1 MIITKTP
8 FRVSFFGGGTDYPEY
23 FEQHGGAVLATSIAH
38 SAFLSVSHF
47 YSKLFDYNVRI
58 AYRQVECVNSLDEIQ
73 HGAFRECLR
82 RCGVTRDVE
91 VSYTAHLPSF
101 SGLGSSSSF
110 IVGLLNA
117 LHVFRG
123 RVVPPIELAYEA
135 IEMERCVL
143 KENVGCQDQ
152 TLAAVGGLNLI
163 EFHSLNDI
171 RVNPVVLPPSRLK
184 LFEQHLMMFYTGMR
198 RRASELAARQIQKIP
213 QNLDTL
219 HQMRR
224 MVDQAHR
231 CLTGA
236 GGLEAFGTLLD
247 ESWRLKQSLDPNIA
261 AGAIAELYAAGKAG
275 GALGG
280 KLLGAGGGG
289 FLLFFVPPDR
299 HAKVRASLLQLE
311 EIPITLSTEGSHVLH
326 DSSSDTLRVAA
337 ASAQED

>member
-23 FEQHGGAVLATSIAH
+23 FEQHGGAVLATAISH

-47 YSKLFDYNVRI
+47 YSRLFDYSVRV
-58 AYRQVECVNSLDEIQ
+58 AYRQVECVNSIDEIE
-73 HGAFRECLR
+73 HSAFRECLR

-110 IVGLLNA
+110 VVGLLNA
-117 LHVFRG
+117 LHAFRG
-123 RVVPPIELAYEA
+123 RSVAPIDLAYEA
-135 IEMERCVL
+135 IEIERCVL

-152 TLAAVGGLNLI
+152 TLAAVGGFNLV
-163 EFHSLNDI
+163 EFHSLTDI
-171 RVNPVVLPPSRLK
+171 RVHRVVLAPDRLK
-184 LFEQHLMMFYTGMR
+184 LFQQHLMMFYTGMK
-198 RRASELAARQIQKIP
+198 RRASEVAARQIQKIP

-219 HQMRR
+219 HQMRK
-224 MVDQAHR
+224 MVDEAHH
-231 CLTGA
+231 CLTGTA
-236 GGLEAFGTLLD
+236 DLERFGTLLD
-247 ESWRLKQSLDPNIA
+247 KSWRLKQSLDQNIA
-261 AGAIAELYAAGKAG
+261 SGAIAELYDAGKAG

-299 HAKVRASLLQLE
+299 HASVRASLRQLE
-311 EIPITLSTEGSHVLH
+311 EIPLTLSPEGSHVLH
-326 DSSSDTLRVAA
+326 GSIAEDAQAAA
-337 ASAQED
+337 ASAHED